1 MSLVTLVSL
10 TEPSP
15 PARPVG
21 PQPPPVAP
29 PAGLALWALGFRPF
43 YLAAALFAAFSVPL
57 WALQFTGWLPQPW
70 LRGPLWHAHEMLFGF
85 TLAVIVGFL
94 FTAGSN
100 WSGQPTP
107 KGRTLM
113 ALVALWVLARVLVL
127 SPWGVASMVANVG
140 FAWLA
145 AAGLGRALL
154 KGGNKRNYF
163 FVGLLV
169 LLGAASGVVHAALLW
184 GEPLS
189 AAQADHATRV
199 ALDMVLIIMVVMT
212 GRVVPMFTNNGV
224 PGTRARC
231 LPQLEK
237 GLMAGLLLLLPVDAL
252 GLHGPW
258 LALALLVLAAA
269 TVWRLALW
277 QPWRTR
283 HAPMVW
289 ILHAACAWLPLH
301 FGLRAAA
308 EMGWVMSSLATH
320 ALTAGTIGALTLGM
334 MTRTARGHTG
344 RLLQA
349 GNLEVAAYAAVLAA
363 AAVRVFL
370 PLLNPA
376 WLMAAA
382 EVSAALWSLA
392 FLLYAW
398 QYTPWL
404 LRARLDGRPG

>member
-10 TEPSP
+10 TEPSAPERASP
-15 PARPVG
+15 PRPS
-21 PQPPPVAP
+21 PAAP
-29 PAGLALWALGFRPF
+29 RGLALWALGFRPF
-43 YLAAALFAAFSVPL
+43 YLVAALFAALSVPL

-107 KGRTLM
+107 KGRALM
-113 ALVALWVLARVLVL
+113 ALVGLWLLARVLVL
-127 SPWGVASMVANVG
+127 SPWGVASLVANVA
-140 FAWLA
+140 FAWWA
-145 AAGLGRALL
+145 AAGLARALWR
-154 KGGNKRNYF
+154 GGNRRNYF

-169 LLGAASGVVHAALLW
+169 LLGAASGVMHAALLW
-184 GEPLS
+184 GDPVS
-189 AAQADHATRV
+189 PAQAAHASRV
-199 ALDMVLIIMVVMT
+199 ALDVVLFIMLVMT

-224 PGTRARC
+224 PGAQARSQ
-231 LPQLEK
+231 PQLERAL
-237 GLMAGLLLLLPVDAL
+237 GAGVLLLLPLDAL

-258 LALALLVLAAA
+258 LASLLLLLAGL
-269 TVWRLALW
+269 TVWRLWLW
-277 QPWRTR
+277 HPWRTR
-283 HAPMVW
+283 HAPLVW
-289 ILHAACAWLPLH
+289 ILHAACAWLPVHL
-301 FGLRAAA
+301 GLRAAA
-308 EMGWVMSSLATH
+308 ELGWVMPSLATH

-349 GNLEVAAYAAVLAA
+349 GRLEVAAYGAVLAA
-363 AAVRVFL
+363 AVLRVGL

-376 WLMAAA
+376 WLGLAA
-382 EVSAALWSLA
+382 ELSAGLWSLA
-392 FLLYAW
+392 FGLYAW

-404 LRARLDGRPG
+404 LRPRLDGRPG

>member
-10 TEPSP
+10 TEPAAPSRPLTPRP
-15 PARPVG
+15 PAA
-21 PQPPPVAP
+21 AP
-29 PAGLALWALGFRPF
+29 TGLALWALGFRPF

-100 WSGQPTP
+100 WSGQATPT
-107 KGRTLM
+107 GRPLM
-113 ALVALWVLARVLVL
+113 ALVALWLLARVLVL
-127 SPWGVASMVANVG
+127 SPWGVASLVANVG

-154 KGGNKRNYF
+154 KGGNRRNYF
-163 FVGLLV
+163 FVALLV
-169 LLGAASGVVHAALLW
+169 LLGAASGVVHAAWLW

-189 AAQADHATRV
+189 SAQAEHATRV
-199 ALDMVLIIMVVMT
+199 ALDVVLIIMVVMT

-224 PGTRARC
+224 PGARARS
-231 LPQLEK
+231 LPRLEK
-237 GLMAGLLLLLPVDAL
+237 GLMWGLWLLLPVDAL
-252 GLHGPW
+252 GLHGPALALGL
-258 LALALLVLAAA
+258 LALAIA

-277 QPWRTR
+277 HPWRTR
-283 HAPMVW
+283 GAPLVW

-301 FGLRAAA
+301 FVLRAGA
-308 EMGWVMSSLATH
+308 ELGWVMPSLATH

-349 GNLEVAAYAAVLAA
+349 GRIEVAAYAAVLAA
-363 AAVRVFL
+363 AVVRVFL

-376 WLMAAA
+376 WLLPAA
-382 EVSAALWSLA
+382 ELSALLWSLA

-404 LRARLDGRPG
+404 LRPRLDGRPG